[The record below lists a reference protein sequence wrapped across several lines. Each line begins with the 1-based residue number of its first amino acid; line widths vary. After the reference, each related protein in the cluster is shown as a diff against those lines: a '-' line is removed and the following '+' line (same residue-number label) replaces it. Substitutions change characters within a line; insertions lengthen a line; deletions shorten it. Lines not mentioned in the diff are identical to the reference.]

1 MGIQHGERGILLGL
15 LHIPVNRL
23 KVIEVLGMVAQH
35 VVDVLHGERGGIGN
49 RSGFTMHTIFRDILL
64 NGGLQQFVVGGI
76 PVTHDHKGEGIP
88 RFPPIPSVE
97 EKLDDLIG
105 DLSLHEFKGTRGVQR
120 DTVGP
125 SFHIR
130 RRSDHAERVSQCD
143 VRTDQGGHLINFFF
157 RCGGA
162 VKGIDVFYDHLKC
175 LLK

>member
-1 MGIQHGERGILLGL
+1 MGIQHGERGILLGF

-23 KVIEVLGMVAQH
+23 KVIEVLGMVTQH
-35 VVDVLHGERGGIGN
+35 VMNVLHGERGVIVD
-49 RSGFTMHTIFRDILL
+49 RSGFTMYLIFRNILL
-64 NGGLQQFVVGGI
+64 NGRLQQFVVCGI

-88 RFPPIPSVE
+88 RFPSIPGIE

-105 DLSLHEFKGTRGVQR
+105 DLGLHELKGARGVQR

-125 SFHIR
+125 SFHIC
-130 RRSDHAERVSQCD
+130 RRSDHAERVSQRD